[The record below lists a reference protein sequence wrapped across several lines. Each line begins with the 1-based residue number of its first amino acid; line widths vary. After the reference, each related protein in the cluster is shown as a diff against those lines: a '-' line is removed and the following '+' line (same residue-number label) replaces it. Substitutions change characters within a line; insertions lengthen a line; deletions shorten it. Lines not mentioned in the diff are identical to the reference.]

1 MLVALLSVPGAN
13 PMERSFKKEVAALR
27 LGAGEI
33 FRGEGIL
40 AVTKALLQSGV
51 SYVGGYQGAPVSHLL
66 DVMVDAEDL
75 LADLGVH
82 VETATNEAAA
92 AAMLGASVN
101 YPLRG
106 AVTWKSIV
114 GTNVAADALSN
125 LASSG
130 VIGGALIVL
139 GEDYGEG
146 SSVIQERSYAYAMKS
161 SIWLLDPRPDLPTI
175 VRMVEYGFELSEASH
190 APVMLDLRVRACH
203 LTGEFVAQDN
213 KRGVYSSQHRLHGP
227 PRFEYGHLAHPPAI
241 FTQER
246 LKIEERLPA
255 AQKFIRQ
262 HKLNEAI
269 PGACDDIG
277 IIVLGGLTNGLLR
290 ALARLDLADLYGACR
305 IPIYVLNV
313 AYPLVPEEVKDFCG
327 KKRAVLVVEEG
338 SPDYVEQQINVALRG
353 AGNET
358 RVLGKGCL
366 PRSGDYNSEALLRGI
381 AAFLS
386 QTHPAGIDA
395 EAVCARV
402 EKILAH
408 KPAVTAA
415 VGDIPAR
422 PPNFC
427 TGCPERPVFAAIK
440 LAQRDIGPTHISAD
454 IGCHSFATFAPFSL
468 GNSILGY
475 GMSLASAAAVGPNM
489 DKRPIAVMGDGGF
502 WHNGLIT
509 GVASNMFNKGDGVLI
524 VMQNG
529 YASATG
535 QQYLPSSKAN
545 RSGTPTGISIERTVR
560 SLGVKWLRTV
570 RTYSVSKMVD
580 TLKEAMRTAERGLK
594 VIIADGE
601 CMLAR
606 QRRLRVENAERLK
619 RGERVVTTRYGVDDD
634 ICTGDHSCIRLSGCP
649 SLTVK
654 PNPDPLRSDPV
665 AAVIESCVGC
675 GLCGEVAHAAVLCP
689 SFYRADVV
697 SNPTWWDRIIH
708 KVRSSVIGWL
718 GGSSSPSPETE
729 HVSVVEVRETNENFP
744 QGGEG
749 GVRGLGPLDD
759 ARGPSPQPSLHR
771 EEGAR
776 ISEPQGGAAAVRP
789 LTILIA
795 ALGGEGG
802 GVLTDWIVAAATS
815 QGFPVQSTSIP
826 GVAQRTGATT
836 YHIELVPTPAPT
848 LPSPASGGGFID
860 FPSPANG
867 GGLVRGHRPILALAP
882 GVGDVDLVVASEL
895 MEAGRAVAG
904 GFVTPDRTMMIASTS
919 RSYLVVE
926 KMAMGDGRYD
936 QQRLV
941 AAVEKNS
948 KKTLLLDLEAIARES
963 GAMVNAVILGAV
975 AGAGALPI
983 PAEAFEAAIRADGKA
998 IEANLR
1004 GFRAGFAAARK
1015 GVHAPANPLKHYHA
1029 PAASLAELESEI
1041 ERMPGMP
1048 EPARVFATE
1057 GVRRLAAYQDLAYA
1071 RLYVERLAPIRDAAA
1086 RADAGGHLLAETARH
1101 LAVRMSYEDVIR
1113 VAQAKIDPARLP
1125 RIAAQMGV
1133 EQDQP
1138 FTVTEFL
1145 KPGVEE
1151 LCSVLPP
1158 GLARRIVARAE
1169 RHSWLGRMHW
1179 GMKVNSASIS
1189 GFLRFFMLAKL
1200 RRLRRKTF
1208 RFQEEQRAI
1217 EGWLRLIAEAAPLS
1231 AELATEIAECARL
1244 IKGYGDTHKRGT
1256 ANYRLIETELMRPAL
1271 SGSMSPRRAADA
1283 IANARTAALL
1293 DPEGEVL
1300 ARCLAE
1306 IASQS
1311 NRRIAAE

>member
-1 MLVALLSVPGAN
+1 
-13 PMERSFKKEVAALR
+13 MERSFKKEVDALR
-27 LGAGEI
+27 LGDGET

-82 VETATNEAAA
+82 VETCTNEAAA
-92 AAMLGASVN
+92 AAMLGASIN

-125 LASSG
+125 LASPG

-146 SSVIQERSYAYAMKS
+146 ASVIQERSYAYAMKS
-161 SIWLLDPRPDLPTI
+161 SIWLLDPRPDLPSI
-175 VRMVEYGFELSEASH
+175 VRMVEKGFELSEASH

-203 LTGEFVAQDN
+203 VTGEFIAKDN
-213 KRGVYSSQHRLHGP
+213 KRGLYSGRHRLEGP
-227 PRFEYGHLAHPPAI
+227 PRFEYGRLAHPPVI
-241 FTQER
+241 FSQER

-255 AQKFIRQ
+255 AQKFIRE
-262 HKLNEAI
+262 HKLNEVIA
-269 PGACDDIG
+269 GDLNDVG

-290 ALARLDLADLYGACR
+290 ALGRLDLADLYGASR

-313 AYPLVPEEVKDFCG
+313 AYPLEPEELKEFCAG
-327 KKRAVLVVEEG
+327 KRAVLVVEEG
-338 SPDYVEQQINVALRG
+338 SPDYVEQQINVVLRN
-353 AGNET
+353 AGSAT
-358 RVLGKGCL
+358 CVLGKGCL
-366 PRSGDYNSEALLRGI
+366 PRSGDYTAEVFLRGI
-381 AAFLS
+381 AAFI
-386 QTHPAGIDA
+386 TETRPAGIDA
-395 EAVCARV
+395 EAVAASV
-402 EKILAH
+402 GAMVAH
-408 KPAVTAA
+408 KPAVAA
-415 VGDIPAR
+415 AIGDIPPR

-427 TGCPERPVFAAIK
+427 TGCPERPVFAAIQ

-489 DKRPIAVMGDGGF
+489 AKRSISIMGDGGF

-509 GVASNMFNKGDGVLI
+509 GVASNIFNSGDGVLI

-535 QQYLPSSKAN
+535 QQYLPSSHAN
-545 RSGTPTGISIERTVR
+545 RSGTPTGITIEKTLR
-560 SLGVKWLRTV
+560 SLGVRWLRTV
-570 RTYSVSKMVD
+570 RTYSVGKMTA

-606 QRRLRVENAERLK
+606 QRRIRADDAAKLK
-619 RGERVVTTRYGVDDD
+619 RGERVVKTRYGVDDD

-689 SFYRADVV
+689 SFYRVDIV
-697 SNPTWWDRIIH
+697 SNPTWWDR
-708 KVRSSVIGWL
+708 KLSELRRGAIGWL
-718 GGSSSPSPETE
+718 SGAAEAAPEG
-729 HVSVVEVRETNENFP
+729 V
-744 QGGEG
+744 GEAQ
-749 GVRGLGPLDD
+749 P
-759 ARGPSPQPSLHR
+759 PSPQPFPR
-771 EEGAR
+771 RGEGIR
-776 ISEPQGGAAAVRP
+776 SSEPRGSQRP

-802 GVLTDWIVAAATS
+802 GVLTDWIVAAAAS
-815 QGFPVQSTSIP
+815 QNFPVQSTSIP

-836 YHIELVPTPAPT
+836 YHIELVPAAAPDG
-848 LPSPASGGGFID
+848 SGLRK
-860 FPSPANG
+860 P
-867 GGLVRGHRPILALAP
+867 VLALAP

-895 MEAGRAVAG
+895 MEAGRAIAS
-904 GFVTPDRTMMIASTS
+904 GFVTPDRTMTIASTS

-936 QQRLV
+936 GKRLV
-941 AAVEKNS
+941 DAVEKNS
-948 KKTLLLDLEAIARES
+948 KHALLLDLETIAREA
-963 GAMVNAVILGAV
+963 GAMINAVMLGAI
-975 AGAGALPI
+975 AAAGALPI

-998 IEANLR
+998 VDANLR
-1004 GFRAGFAAARK
+1004 GFRAGFEAARGGSRLGEEPGK
-1015 GVHAPANPLKHYHA
+1015 RYRAAS
-1029 PAASLAELESEI
+1029 ASLADLENEI
-1041 ERMPGMP
+1041 ARMPTA
-1048 EPARVFATE
+1048 ARAFMTE
-1057 GVRRLAAYQDLAYA
+1057 GVRRLAAYQDVDYA
-1071 RLYVERLAPIRDAAA
+1071 RHYLDRLAVVRDADEKAS
-1086 RADAGGHLLAETARH
+1086 AGGRLLAATARQ

-1113 VAQAKIDPARLP
+1113 VAQAKIDPARLK
-1125 RIAAQMGV
+1125 RITHDMALKP
-1133 EQDQP
+1133 DQT

-1145 KPGVEE
+1145 KPGIEE
-1151 LCSVLPP
+1151 FCSVLPVW
-1158 GLARRIVARAE
+1158 LARSIIAFAE
-1169 RHSWLGRMHW
+1169 RHPKLMRAHW
-1179 GMKVNSASIS
+1179 GMAINTASVS
-1189 GFLRFFMLAKL
+1189 GYLRFQLLARL
-1200 RRLRRKTF
+1200 RPLRRKTF
-1208 RFQEEQRAI
+1208 RYCEEQCAIDTWLGLIGRA
-1217 EGWLRLIAEAAPLS
+1217 AVLS
-1231 AELATEIAECARL
+1231 VELALEIAECARL
-1244 IKGYGDTHKRGT
+1244 IKGYGDTHKRGKG
-1256 ANYRLIETELMRPAL
+1256 NYRLIESALMLPAL
-1271 SGSMSPRRAADA
+1271 AGEIPVRQA
-1283 IANARTAALL
+1283 IDGIASARTAALL
-1293 DPEGEVL
+1293 DPEGEAL
-1300 ARCLAE
+1300 AKCLAVV
-1306 IASQS
+1306 IYPATHAV
-1311 NRRIAAE
+1311 AAE

>member
-1 MLVALLSVPGAN
+1 
-13 PMERSFKKEVAALR
+13 MERSFKKEVDALR
-27 LGAGEI
+27 LGAGET

-82 VETATNEAAA
+82 VETCTNEAAA
-92 AAMLGASVN
+92 AAMLGASIN

-125 LASSG
+125 LASPG

-146 SSVIQERSYAYAMKS
+146 ASVIQERSYAYAMKS
-161 SIWLLDPRPDLPTI
+161 SMWLLDPRADLPTI
-175 VRMVEYGFELSEASH
+175 VHMVEQGFELSEASH

-203 LTGEFVAQDN
+203 LTGEFIAKDN
-213 KRGVYSSQHRLHGP
+213 KRAIYSGRHRLEGP
-227 PRFEYGHLAHPPAI
+227 PRFEYGRLAHPPVI

-255 AQKFIRQ
+255 AQKFIRER
-262 HKLNEAI
+262 KLNETIA
-269 PGACDDIG
+269 GDCDDVG
-277 IIVLGGLTNGLLR
+277 IIVLGGLANPLLR
-290 ALARLDLADLYGACR
+290 SLARLDLADLYGGSR
-305 IPIYVLNV
+305 MPLYVLNV
-313 AYPLVPEEVKDFCG
+313 AYPLVPEEVTAFCAG
-327 KKRAVLVVEEG
+327 KRAVLVVEEG
-338 SPDYVEQQINVALRG
+338 SPDYVEQQINVVLRG
-353 AGNET
+353 AGIAA

-366 PRSGDYNSEALLRGI
+366 PRTGDYTSEVFLRGI

-386 QTHPAGIDA
+386 ETRPAGIDA
-395 EAVCARV
+395 DAIAARV
-402 EKILAH
+402 KDALAH
-408 KPAVTAA
+408 KPGVLAA
-415 VGDIPAR
+415 VGDIPPR

-440 LAQRDIGPTHISAD
+440 LAQREIGPTHISAD

-489 DKRPIAVMGDGGF
+489 AKRPIAVMGDGGF

-535 QQYLPSSKAN
+535 QQYLPSSNAN
-545 RSGTPTGISIERTVR
+545 RSGTPTGISIEKTVR
-560 SLGVKWLRTV
+560 SLGVTWLRTV
-570 RTYSVSKMVD
+570 RTYSVSKMVA

-606 QRRLRVENAERLK
+606 QRRLRAENTEKLK
-619 RGERVVTTRYGVDDD
+619 RGERVVTTRFGVDDE

-654 PNPDPLRSDPV
+654 PNPDPLRTDPV
-665 AAVIESCVGC
+665 AAVVESCVGC

-689 SFYRADVV
+689 SFYRTDVISNPSWWDRALFGVRNAIIGWLSGASKTQSPLLQPDPV
-697 SNPTWWDRIIH
+697 SNP
-708 KVRSSVIGWL
+708 
-718 GGSSSPSPETE
+718 SSP
-729 HVSVVEVRETNENFP
+729 
-744 QGGEG
+744 
-749 GVRGLGPLDD
+749 
-759 ARGPSPQPSLHR
+759 A
-771 EEGAR
+771 
-776 ISEPQGGAAAVRP
+776 GGAPAVQVARQSQTAIRP

-802 GVLTDWIVAAATS
+802 GVLTDWIVAAVAS

-836 YHIELVPTPAPT
+836 YHIEL
-848 LPSPASGGGFID
+848 LPQSEPG
-860 FPSPANG
+860 N
-867 GGLVRGHRPILALAP
+867 RRPILALAP

-904 GFVTPDRTMMIASTS
+904 GYVTADRTTTIASTS

-926 KMAMGDGRYD
+926 KMAMADGRYD
-936 QQRLV
+936 PQRLIE
-941 AAVEKNS
+941 AVQKNS
-948 KKTLLLDLEAIARES
+948 RDSLLLDLEAIARQS
-963 GAMVNAVILGAV
+963 GAMINAVMLGVV
-975 AGAGALPI
+975 AGTGALPI
-983 PAEAFEAAIRADGKA
+983 PADAFEAAIRADGKA
-998 IEANLR
+998 VEANLR
-1004 GFRAGFAAARK
+1004 GFRAGLAAAQN
-1015 GVHAPANPLKHYHA
+1015 GVR
-1029 PAASLAELESEI
+1029 PAAAPDKRARPATPSLSEMESEI
-1041 ERMPGMP
+1041 ARLPEAAHAFAGEGM
-1048 EPARVFATE
+1048 
-1057 GVRRLAAYQDLAYA
+1057 RRLAAYQDLGYA
-1071 RLYVERLAPIRDAAA
+1071 RLYLDRLAPVRDADAKA
-1086 RADAGGHLLAETARH
+1086 EAGGRLVAETARH

-1113 VAQAKIDPARLP
+1113 VAQAKIDPERMARV
-1125 RIAAQMGV
+1125 AGQMGIKPG
-1133 EQDQP
+1133 QP
-1138 FTVTEFL
+1138 FGITEFL

-1151 LCSVLPP
+1151 FCSVLPHWL
-1158 GLARRIVARAE
+1158 GARVLALAE
-1169 RHSWLGRMHW
+1169 RHPALGRAHW
-1179 GMKVNSASIS
+1179 GMEINTTSVF
-1189 GFLRFFMLAKL
+1189 GYVRFYLLA
-1200 RRLRRKTF
+1200 RLRASRPGTY
-1208 RFQEEQRAI
+1208 RYREEQQAI
-1217 EGWLRLIAEAAPLS
+1217 EAWLQLIVQAAPLS
-1231 AELATEIAECARL
+1231 AELALEIAECARL
-1244 IKGYGDTHKRGT
+1244 IKGYGDTHKRST
-1256 ANYRLIETELMRPAL
+1256 NNYRLIERELILPAL
-1271 SGSMSPRRAADA
+1271 ASALAPRQAAEA

-1293 DPEGEVL
+1293 DPEGEAL
-1300 ARCLAE
+1300 AKCLAD
-1306 IASQS
+1306 IAAQT

>member
-1 MLVALLSVPGAN
+1 
-13 PMERSFKKEVAALR
+13 MERSFKKEVDALR
-27 LGAGEI
+27 LGDGET

-82 VETATNEAAA
+82 VETCTNEAAA
-92 AAMLGASVN
+92 AAMLGASIN

-125 LASSG
+125 LASPG

-139 GEDYGEG
+139 GEDFGEG
-146 SSVIQERSYAYAMKS
+146 ASVIQERSYAYAMKS

-175 VRMVEYGFELSEASH
+175 VDMVEKGFELSEASH

-203 LTGEFVAQDN
+203 VTGEFTAKNN
-213 KRGVYSSQHRLHGP
+213 KRGAYSGQHRLAGP
-227 PRFEYGHLAHPPAI
+227 PRFEYGRLAHPPVI

-246 LKIEERLPA
+246 LKVEERLPA
-255 AQKFIRQ
+255 AQKFIREQ
-262 HKLNEAI
+262 KLNEVISGEANE
-269 PGACDDIG
+269 IG
-277 IIVLGGLTNGLLR
+277 IIVLGGLTNNLLR
-290 ALARLDLADLYGACR
+290 ALARLDLADLYGASR
-305 IPIYVLNV
+305 VPIYVLNV
-313 AYPLVPEEVKDFCG
+313 AYPLVPEEVKDFCIG
-327 KKRAVLVVEEG
+327 KSAVLVVEEG
-338 SPDYVEQQINVALRG
+338 SPEYVEQQINMILRG
-353 AGNET
+353 SDIST

-366 PRSGDYNSEALLRGI
+366 SRSGDYNSEALLRGI
-381 AAFLS
+381 AAFLT

-395 EAVCARV
+395 DAVAKRA
-402 EKILAH
+402 EEFLAH
-408 KPAVTAA
+408 KPAA
-415 VGDIPAR
+415 VADAGDIPAR

-440 LAQRDIGPTHISAD
+440 LVQREIGPTHISAD

-489 DKRPIAVMGDGGF
+489 TNRPISIMGDGGF

-535 QQYLPSSKAN
+535 QQYLPSSAAN
-545 RSGTPTGISIERTVR
+545 RSGTPTGITIEKTLR
-560 SLGVKWLRTV
+560 SLGVTWLRTV
-570 RTYSVSKMVD
+570 HTYGVAKMAK
-580 TLKEAMRTAERGLK
+580 TLKEAMRTAEHGLK

-606 QRRLRVENAERLK
+606 QRRIRAADADKLK
-619 RGERVVTTRYGVDDD
+619 RGERVVKTRFGVDDE

-654 PNPDPLRSDPV
+654 PNPDPLRTDPV
-665 AAVIESCVGC
+665 ATVIESCVGC

-689 SFYRADVV
+689 SFYRTDVI
-697 SNPTWWDRIIH
+697 SNPNWWDRALFGF
-708 KVRSSVIGWL
+708 RRAVIAAL
-718 GGSSSPSPETE
+718 GGDTSPPSSQ
-729 HVSVVEVRETNENFP
+729 R
-744 QGGEG
+744 GEG
-749 GVRGLGPLDD
+749 GVRGLGPLGDSPKD
-759 ARGPSPQPSLHR
+759 SRTPSPQPSPLWG
-771 EEGAR
+771 EGAR
-776 ISEPQGGAAAVRP
+776 ISERQANVRP
-789 LTILIA
+789 LTVLIA

-802 GVLTDWIVAAATS
+802 GVLTDWIVAAAES
-815 QGFPVQSTSIP
+815 QNFPVQSTSIP

-836 YHIELVPTPAPT
+836 YHIELVP
-848 LPSPASGGGFID
+848 ASASRSD
-860 FPSPANG
+860 K
-867 GGLVRGHRPILALAP
+867 RRPILALAP

-895 MEAGRAVAG
+895 MEAGRAIAG
-904 GFVTPDRTMMIASTS
+904 GFVTPNRTATIASTS

-936 QQRLV
+936 QQRLIQS
-941 AAVEKNS
+941 VEKNS
-948 KKTLLLDLEAIARES
+948 KSTLLLDLEAIAREA
-963 GAMVNAVILGAV
+963 GAMINAVMLGAI

-998 IEANLR
+998 VEANLR
-1004 GFRAGFAAARK
+1004 GFRSGFAAAR
-1015 GVHAPANPLKHYHA
+1015 GGSHLRADPLKRHQA
-1029 PAASLAELESEI
+1029 PAASLTDLENEIARMSEA
-1041 ERMPGMP
+1041 
-1048 EPARVFATE
+1048 ARAFITE

-1071 RLYVERLAPIRDAAA
+1071 RLYLNRLGPIRDA
-1086 RADAGGHLLAETARH
+1086 DAKAGANGQLLAETARH

-1113 VAQAKIDPARLP
+1113 VAQAKIDPTRFA
-1125 RIAAQMGV
+1125 RIATQMGIKP
-1133 EQDQP
+1133 DQP
-1138 FTVTEFL
+1138 FAVTEFL

-1151 LCSVLPP
+1151 FCSILPP
-1158 GLARRIVARAE
+1158 WLARRILALAE
-1169 RHSWLGRMHW
+1169 RHAKFGGAHW
-1179 GMKVNSASIS
+1179 GMEINTASIS
-1189 GFLRFFMLAKL
+1189 GFLRFYILAKL
-1200 RRLRRKTF
+1200 RRWRPRSW
-1208 RFQEEQRAI
+1208 RFQKEQREI
-1217 EGWLRLIAEAAPLS
+1217 ESWLKLIARAAPLS

-1244 IKGYGDTHKRGT
+1244 IKGYGDTHKRGSD
-1256 ANYRLIETELMRPAL
+1256 NYRVIVAQVIEPAL
-1271 SGSMSPRRAADA
+1271 AGQIPVRQATDA
-1283 IANARTAALL
+1283 IASARTAALL
-1293 DPEGEVL
+1293 DPEGEAL
-1300 ARCLAE
+1300 SKCLGELSSPPAH
-1306 IASQS
+1306 A
-1311 NRRIAAE
+1311 IAAE